1 MTASRTWKYEKST
14 QNNMKTSNFVYI
26 ITLYIVCFILY
37 QFSAKAAS
45 KAAGSPSLAR
55 LVLNN
60 YLWEWNRI
68 LVLKILHFVLVIFNQ
83 VYDWRYENY
92 KVFFFKFL
100 QFFYGFLPHKKKNWQ
115 RTNSK
120 QPQRDFESEHEL
132 LKWLK
137 VGEQGGKS
145 WACKIF
151 RSLTLTNL

>member
-1 MTASRTWKYEKST
+1 MTQDINVMTASRTWKYEKST

-92 KVFFFKFL
+92 KVFFSNFYNSFTVFFL
-100 QFFYGFLPHKKKNWQ
+100 IKRKTDK
-115 RTNSK
+115 
-120 QPQRDFESEHEL
+120 EL
-132 LKWLK
+132 IQNNRRETMK
-137 VGEQGGKS
+137 VNMNYQS
-145 WACKIF
+145 D
-151 RSLTLTNL
+151 